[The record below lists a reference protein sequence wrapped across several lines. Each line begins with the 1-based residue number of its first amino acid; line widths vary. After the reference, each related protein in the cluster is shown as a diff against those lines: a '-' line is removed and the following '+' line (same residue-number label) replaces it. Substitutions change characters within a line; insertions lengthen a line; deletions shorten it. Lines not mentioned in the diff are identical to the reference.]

1 MCAVRL
7 AAHEDSNKRRAA
19 LLQAEA
25 IHVTCC
31 KLEDK
36 LEDVLELMSTGAV
49 HRIWVVDDDRKPIG
63 CVSLVDIL
71 ALFQHWESPEQRELG
86 SKKKKEEELTPQ
98 FEKTTESE
106 LKERVVATAPAG
118 QADEQMQE

>member
-1 MCAVRL
+1 M
-7 AAHEDSNKRRAA
+7 
-19 LLQAEA
+19 
-25 IHVTCC
+25 
-31 KLEDK
+31 
-36 LEDVLELMSTGAV
+36 
-49 HRIWVVDDDRKPIG
+49 
-63 CVSLVDIL
+63 DIL